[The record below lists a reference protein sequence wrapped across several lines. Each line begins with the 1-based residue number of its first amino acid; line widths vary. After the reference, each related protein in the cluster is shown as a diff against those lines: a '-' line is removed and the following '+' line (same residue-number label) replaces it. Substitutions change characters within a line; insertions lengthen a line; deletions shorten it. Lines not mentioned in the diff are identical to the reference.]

1 MIPKYRVA
9 YKNKILGEV
18 GSIDFIDQ
26 TVTVPVY
33 DSETGEYLA
42 DLELGLNQV
51 ILMQSTGLFDKN
63 GKEIFEGDVIK
74 FNDVWAEYC
83 YEGYVDGCSEG
94 ENIVEIVKT
103 KNGWGFGKTKFT
115 DSSIFYFLEEERMT
129 FREIV
134 ESNDFNMVVVGNIY
148 ENPELVEVLDEK

>member
-1 MIPKYRVA
+1 MIPKFRAWFSSEMYDKPV
-9 YKNKILGEV
+9 
-18 GSIDFIDQ
+18 
-26 TVTVPVY
+26 VY
-33 DSETGEYLA
+33 DGEFYLDWRDFEDGETYDGA
-42 DLELGLNQV
+42 V
-51 ILMQSTGLFDKN
+51 LMQSTGLFDKN
-63 GKEIFEGDVIK
+63 AKEIFEGDVIK

-148 ENPELVEVLDEK
+148 QNPELVEG

>member
-1 MIPKYRVA
+1 MIPKFRVWDTV
-9 YKNKILGEV
+9 KKIMREV
-18 GSIDFIDQ
+18 QAIVY
-26 TVTVPVY
+26 TVERVYPVY
-33 DSETGEYLA
+33 SEVFRRYVPFSEA
-42 DLELGLNQV
+42 
-51 ILMQSTGLFDKN
+51 ILMQSTGLFDVN

-148 ENPELVEVLDEK
+148 ENPELVEEGK